1 VRNFAFFSTATKR
14 VIHPLGHGRRHTEDS
29 WRLRIASSAVSL
41 AAPFYGT
48 IKLQSPSASGAYL
61 IVSRSASAKGNEE
74 GVVGLVGYCKAFV
87 TVRLLGALRGNDRR
101 NSSLLPGRSD
111 LLRCLDS
118 FISVSVVMVSRE

>member
-1 VRNFAFFSTATKR
+1 VRNFAFLSTATKR

-61 IVSRSASAKGNEE
+61 IVSRSASAGGNEE

-87 TVRLLGALRGNDRR
+87 TVSLGHCEATTDETRLCCLADPICCVVSIHSSALA
-101 NSSLLPGRSD
+101 S
-111 LLRCLDS
+111 
-118 FISVSVVMVSRE
+118 